1 MLGRLLLAVVG
12 AGASYALARRLLD
25 DDETIERL
33 PAEAQPRVRQAR
45 ARLLVA
51 RDQAAGVLGE
61 IERERDAAER
71 ELVAEYEARV
81 HRAAGGPAS
90 DVGPRAAPWGQ

>member
-1 MLGRLLLAVVG
+1 MLGRLFLAIVG

-25 DDETIERL
+25 NDETIERL

-45 ARLLVA
+45 ARLLDA
-51 RDQAAGVLGE
+51 RDQAAGVLGT

-71 ELVAEYEARV
+71 ELIEEYEARV
-81 HRAAGGPAS
+81 HRSAGVPTS
-90 DVGPRAAPWGQ
+90 NSTPRPAPWGQ